1 MVLEIFNQR
10 EQLCKEELRRKEIN
24 YAIEGMFQEM
34 KQKSWKESKNSA
46 LCPIFVVMVYMSS
59 LFQFLRQAKNLEQR
73 LKQAD
78 EEQAKQ

>member
-10 EQLCKEELRRKEIN
+10 KQLCKEELRRKEIN

-46 LCPIFVVMVYMSS
+46 LCPIFVVIGLHVKLISVS
-59 LFQFLRQAKNLEQR
+59 KTSKEFGAKVKTSR
-73 LKQAD
+73 
-78 EEQAKQ
+78 